1 MLALYSK
8 GPVAE
13 EFVFRAH
20 MVPLLLHEGYT
31 PTQLL
36 FITPIYFALA
46 HVHHFRN
53 HGNIAEVC
61 TYSVNRLQRNIDLIA
76 LQSCS

>member
-61 TYSVNRLQRNIDLIA
+61 TYSR
-76 LQSCS
+76 